1 MTVISESPAEALA
14 EYQGLKYI
22 HKSVDNLL
30 STFTFIRSL
39 LNIKRSLILVLFLCK
54 FVKREVA
61 LGLRT
66 FVEKRFE
73 NFQKTNQCG
82 CLI

>member
-1 MTVISESPAEALA
+1 MIVISESSAEALA

-39 LNIKRSLILVLFLCK
+39 LNIKCSLILVLFLRK

-61 LGLRT
+61 LGLHT

-73 NFQKTNQCG
+73 NF
-82 CLI
+82 

>member
-1 MTVISESPAEALA
+1 MHHVIVISESTAEVLA

-39 LNIKRSLILVLFLCK
+39 MFFNIKCSLILVLFLRK

-61 LGLRT
+61 LGLHT

-73 NFQKTNQCG
+73 NF
-82 CLI
+82 

>member
-1 MTVISESPAEALA
+1 MHHVIVISESSSEALA

-39 LNIKRSLILVLFLCK
+39 LNIKCSLILVLFLCK

-61 LGLRT
+61 LGLHT

-73 NFQKTNQCG
+73 NF
-82 CLI
+82 

>member
-1 MTVISESPAEALA
+1 MHHVIVISESAAEVLA

-39 LNIKRSLILVLFLCK
+39 MFFNIKCSLILVLFLRK

-61 LGLRT
+61 LGLHT

-73 NFQKTNQCG
+73 NF
-82 CLI
+82 